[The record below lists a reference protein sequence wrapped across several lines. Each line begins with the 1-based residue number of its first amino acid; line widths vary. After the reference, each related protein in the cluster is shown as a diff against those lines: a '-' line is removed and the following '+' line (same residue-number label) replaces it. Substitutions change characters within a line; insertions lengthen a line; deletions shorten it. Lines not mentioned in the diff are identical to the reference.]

1 MFPHTF
7 FFALSQRPLSS
18 ETLPPPFVCVFPDKH
33 LTRINPAS
41 KWMLPKDYDALMA
54 SCRLVSRGTSI
65 SCIGPGFSIHAGRK
79 NRHWRAQT
87 GKSSLPFRSLAHYF
101 GLLTIWPEISRPL
114 ICIACCRGIFRRE
127 PRTFYLI
134 PHKQI
139 MEAVS

>member
-1 MFPHTF
+1 MHVSPYV
-7 FFALSQRPLSS
+7 LLCIQPRPLSS

-79 NRHWRAQT
+79 NRHWHTNRKIVVTFSIIGPLLWPINHLARDL
-87 GKSSLPFRSLAHYF
+87 SSPYLYRVLPRHFPPGAKN
-101 GLLTIWPEISRPL
+101 LLSHPSQ
-114 ICIACCRGIFRRE
+114 ANYGG
-127 PRTFYLI
+127 
-134 PHKQI
+134 
-139 MEAVS
+139 S